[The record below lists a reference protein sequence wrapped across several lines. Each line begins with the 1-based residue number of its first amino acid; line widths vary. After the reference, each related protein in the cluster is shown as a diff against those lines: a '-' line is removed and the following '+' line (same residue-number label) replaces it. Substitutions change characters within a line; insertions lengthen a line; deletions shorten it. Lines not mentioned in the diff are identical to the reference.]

1 MDADHIPQDVEE
13 LQICSSF
20 LCIMPK
26 KIVKIL
32 VNLEAVLKASLYCI
46 VYGVVVSYEHAVEAK
61 WRKNE
66 GKWINFEGF
75 IVNHSLRTGAGAGS

>member
-1 MDADHIPQDVEE
+1 
-13 LQICSSF
+13 
-20 LCIMPK
+20 MPK

-32 VNLEAVLKASLYCI
+32 VNLEPVLKASLYCI
-46 VYGVVVSYEHAVEAK
+46 VYGVVVSYEHVVEAK

-75 IVNHSLRTGAGAGS
+75 IVNHSLRTGVGAGS